1 MMPLKLTSNIANGNP
16 RPLSWL
22 QPNRGQTMRKSQ
34 LIGFL
39 LTPIFGPLGLFYSSV
54 AAAIGCILLAIALGA
69 VTAGIGTLVCWPISI
84 LVGINTVGRYN
95 VKIEVEEKRHKELLE
110 ATKPGNSL

>member
-1 MMPLKLTSNIANGNP
+1 LT
-16 RPLSWL
+16 L
-22 QPNRGQTMRKSQ
+22 
-34 LIGFL
+34 
-39 LTPIFGPLGLFYSSV
+39 IFGPLGLFYSSG

-69 VTAGIGTLVCWPISI
+69 VTAGIGALVFWPISI

-110 ATKPGNSL
+110 ATKTGNSLW